1 MSLSMGYAQCCQ
13 RRKVTLKRQEDAGP
27 SEARPQILNII
38 ILDLGCVWIELIVAE
53 N

>member
-13 RRKVTLKRQEDAGP
+13 RRKVTLKRQEDASP

-38 ILDLGCVWIELIVAE
+38 ILDLEIKSNVLDV
-53 N
+53 